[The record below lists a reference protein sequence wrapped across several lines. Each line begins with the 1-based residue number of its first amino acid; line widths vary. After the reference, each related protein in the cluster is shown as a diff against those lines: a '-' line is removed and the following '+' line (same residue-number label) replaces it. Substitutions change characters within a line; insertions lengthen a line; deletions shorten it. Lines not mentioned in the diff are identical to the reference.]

1 MDSNKKLFLIMI
13 FISMLFNLTACSYS
27 FNGASVPPHIKTIG
41 IPLLQDKSGSGEFD
55 LGNNLTTLL
64 TQKFIDDNTLRVSD
78 RLKSDSI
85 LEGTIV
91 SLTDAAAVVSGG
103 QTNTAV
109 ATRRITITI
118 HVVYKDMVKKQ
129 TLLENNF
136 TNYSDYS
143 SSGSVDITAG
153 RKAAISKALTLISED
168 IVLGV
173 VSNW

>member
-1 MDSNKKLFLIMI
+1 MDSNKKLIL
-13 FISMLFNLTACSYS
+13 FIIIISILFNLTACSYS